1 MKVDRRSLQY
11 FDWVLFVIAAV
22 LIALAFV
29 NLTSATN
36 AGVEGGVSDIV
47 RRQGLVVSFCTL
59 VMMVILMIDYRHFE
73 RFALLLYGASLLLLI
88 ATLAIAPETRGA
100 RAWLFEG
107 RFQPS
112 EFAKI
117 TMVLVMARH
126 FHRNPPEANAGLR
139 QLIRP
144 ALIAAPPVGLIVAQ
158 KDMGVALLT
167 LLVAL
172 TFLPFVRLSGRAW
185 GGIAMAGV
193 AALTALW
200 TYGLRPYQQQRIL
213 DFIDPERDP
222 LSSGYQAMQSRIAVG
237 AGGLFGSGWMEGT
250 QTQLRFLPTQHTDF
264 IFSVLAEEWGFVGS
278 VFVLTLFLSMLLWG
292 LWIATNSKDGFGVM
306 LAVGLVGTLFW
317 PAVINIAMVL
327 GLAPVI
333 GVPLPL
339 FSYGGSAMLSAFITL
354 GLLLNISMRRYLF

>member
-1 MKVDRRSLQY
+1 VKIDRRSLQY
-11 FDWVLFVIAAV
+11 FDWVFLSIAAI
-22 LIALAFV
+22 LIMFAFV
-29 NLTSATN
+29 NLTSASN
-36 AGVEGGVSDIV
+36 SGVEGGLPDIV
-47 RRQGLVVSFCTL
+47 RRQGLVVGFCSVVL
-59 VMMVILMIDYRHFE
+59 IVILMIDYRHFE
-73 RFALLLYGASLLLLI
+73 RFALLLYAGSLLLLV
-88 ATLAIAPETRGA
+88 ATLIVAPETRGA

-107 RFQPS
+107 RIQPS

-117 TMVLVMARH
+117 TLVLVMARH

-144 ALIAAPPVGLIVAQ
+144 ILIAAPPVALIIAQ

-172 TFLPFVRLSGRAW
+172 TFLPFVRISGLAW
-185 GGIAMAGV
+185 GGIAATGV
-193 AALTALW
+193 GALTALW
-200 TYGLRPYQQQRIL
+200 SYGLKPYQQQRIL
-213 DFIDPERDP
+213 DFVDPERDP
-222 LSSGYQAMQSRIAVG
+222 LSSGYQAMQSRIAIG
-237 AGGLFGSGWMEGT
+237 AGGLFGRGWMEGT

-264 IFSVLAEEWGFVGS
+264 IFSVLAEEWGFIGS
-278 VFVLTLFLSMLLWG
+278 VLVLSLFLAMLLWG
-292 LWIATNSKDGFGVM
+292 LWIASSSKDAFGAL

-317 PAVINIAMVL
+317 PAAINVAMVL

-339 FSYGGSAMLSAFITL
+339 FSYGGSAMLSAFISL